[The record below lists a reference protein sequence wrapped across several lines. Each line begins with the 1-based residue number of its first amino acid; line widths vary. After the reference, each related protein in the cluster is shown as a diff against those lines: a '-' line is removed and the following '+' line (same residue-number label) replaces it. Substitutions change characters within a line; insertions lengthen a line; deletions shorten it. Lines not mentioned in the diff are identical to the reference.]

1 MYALTERVRLTHTFI
16 LSYSLV
22 VSIYCKFSFNLS
34 SLFKRKR
41 LLDNLVGVMVPF
53 GVYMFR
59 KIFSDGELSFTYL
72 FVRMKGPENDLS
84 IFF

>member
-1 MYALTERVRLTHTFI
+1 
-16 LSYSLV
+16 
-22 VSIYCKFSFNLS
+22 
-34 SLFKRKR
+34 
-41 LLDNLVGVMVPF
+41 MVPF

-84 IFF
+84 IFFNIFKT